1 MRVLKPWTL
10 EILSVTS
17 SALLLIVLVCLLVVF
32 DGKPIFDWRGVTLN
46 AIVSVLSTASK
57 GLLMLGVDEAVGQ
70 WKWILFWRQECVVLD
85 FHTVD
90 SASRGPLGS
99 IRLLWKFRG
108 PSMVRIGAVTI
119 LLALALDP
127 ISQQLIQFRDHTV
140 YVADDKVSIGGAKRY
155 SNGNSFGVQLSHGG
169 FADADFAMQA
179 AVLYGLSHPIHE
191 VIQQLSFD
199 CPSGNCTW
207 ERPFDSLAICSK
219 CYNVSASLE
228 EHTDGG
234 ALWTSLMQNNGGA
247 MAERDSRAY
256 RLPNGLIIDNLNQ
269 FFYSTNDSLS
279 YIGSTLMTAFGTSD
293 PSQTNM
299 MPDVDTLIW
308 AMSILKVHDV
318 RLSDEPVDWPSLP
331 IEAVECGLY
340 YCVNQYQPSISDG
353 KLREDVR
360 SLPAF
365 RDNESWQL
373 LDPTLNYTTL
383 DVTPSQVSSLSFN
396 NTVVYLDH
404 SNLRLYV
411 AGENGQNIYFNVSQN
426 AVNSISSFFQNTF
439 AGEKRTF
446 NQSADGSLDMVV
458 PGQLNGFYM
467 TNGQTQYEPSVMQ
480 VLWNTSDIPALFE
493 AVARS
498 MTNVVRDGAD
508 PGPPSRHMGLVGVPV
523 TSYEVEW
530 AWITLHFAILLTG
543 LVFMVRTIMAGM
555 RKGPLRDPAPV
566 WKTSALANL
575 VFGAQVGRP
584 FADVNTL
591 DEMKEIAARQRAK
604 LLKSGGVTPDPGS
617 TSASIIRQLD
627 C

>member
-155 SNGNSFGVQLSHGG
+155 SNGISFGVQLSHGG

-179 AVLYGLSHPIHE
+179 AV
-191 VIQQLSFD
+191 F
-199 CPSGNCTW
+199 
-207 ERPFDSLAICSK
+207 
-219 CYNVSASLE
+219 ASLE

-293 PSQTNM
+293 PSQTYM

-308 AMSILKVHDV
+308 AMSILKLHDL

-404 SNLRLYV
+404 SDLRLHV

-480 VLWNTSDIPALFE
+480 VLWNTNDIPALFE

-508 PGPPSRHMGLVGVPV
+508 PGPPSRHTGLVGVPV

-543 LVFMVRTIMAGM
+543 LVFMVRTIMAGR